1 MTPWGASTA
10 NVAPARLASPRPSTL
25 LYPHGFGDVIQALP
39 AFRAYAA
46 EIGEPLRIGV
56 LGRLPACRE
65 VLERRPFVREVFP
78 LQDPWNDFEPANTWT
93 GFQNARAAILA
104 RHIGALWVATTPPAD
119 PCDAALSKALRVA
132 AELGVTVPASIAPE
146 VREHLDPAEY
156 HRGQAYSWKRIEA
169 GSRLAYVHGSS
180 GQPGKDLRTDTLAH
194 LARCSFTRETSPH
207 GDVTDRRPT
216 RVEILPVLRSDGT
229 PESVAFH
236 LGALDEADLFVGI
249 DSGPAH
255 LASLSRTHVA
265 WVFTSTPVAQAVPMH
280 RKVLV
285 YTSGPL
291 RADLSLAYEAWCRR
305 NPAFAPGHTLIAT
318 EVW

>member
-1 MTPWGASTA
+1 MIAPTTTP
-10 NVAPARLASPRPSTL
+10 TL

-39 AFRAYAA
+39 AFRAYAV

-56 LGRLPACRE
+56 LARLPACRE
-65 VLERRPFVREVFP
+65 VLEHQPFVREVFD
-78 LQDPWNDFEPANTWT
+78 LQDPWNDFEPANTWA
-93 GFQNARAAILA
+93 GFWNGRDSIMA
-104 RHIGALWVATTPPAD
+104 RHPGARWVATAPPAD
-119 PCDAALSKALRVA
+119 PCHATLAKALRVA
-132 AELGVTVPASIAPE
+132 AELGVTVSASIAPE
-146 VREHLDPAEY
+146 VREHLDQAER
-156 HRGQAYSWKRIEA
+156 HRGQAHSWKRMEA

-194 LARCSFTRETSPH
+194 LARCSFSRETSPH
-207 GDVTDRRPT
+207 ANVHDRRPT
-216 RVEILPVLRSDGT
+216 RVEILPVMRSDGT

-255 LASLSRTHVA
+255 LASLCRTHVA

-291 RADLSLAYEAWCRR
+291 RVDLSLAYEAWCRC
-305 NPAFAPGHTLIAT
+305 NPAFAPGHTMIPT